1 MNKFLS
7 ELAEQILNPY
17 SIFFFVAY
25 ALSLV
30 MFHMK
35 ARRRILATKFVS
47 DSNYAA
53 YYYLMG
59 GLPGALGA
67 IIAGVGGLV
76 QAVTPD
82 KHFQKTRYLRL
93 AVAVLLSALAIH
105 FAAAKSTDL
114 LPLFAII
121 LGRLAEMSSTPQ
133 KVRIRMAL
141 TFPPWMIY
149 NISHEYYL
157 LIFANTTVL
166 LSLFWAIWKHHSIK
180 HRVEPV

>member
-1 MNKFLS
+1 MNNLS
-7 ELAEQILNPY
+7 SQLAEQVANPF

-25 ALSLV
+25 GLSLI

-35 ARRRILATKFVS
+35 ARRKILATKFIS
-47 DSNYAA
+47 DANYAT

-59 GLPGALGA
+59 GLPGAIGA
-67 IIAGVGGLV
+67 MIAGLGGLV

-82 KHFQKTRYLRL
+82 KHFQSTRYWRL
-93 AVAVLLSALAIH
+93 GVAVVLSLIAIY
-105 FAAAKSTDL
+105 FSAAKSTDL

-121 LGRLAEMSSTPQ
+121 VGRLAEMSSTPQ
-133 KVRIRMAL
+133 KVRMRMAL

-149 NISHEYYL
+149 NIYHEYYL

-166 LSLFWAIWKHHSIK
+166 LSLAWAIWKHHSIK